1 MKKAKKIVIYALLV
15 VGLLVGTFTVKSI
28 SSNSKD
34 DNVMAADNK
43 ISVEVYKAELK
54 DRMSKDTYKSTL
66 EAYNQGI
73 ISSKISAK
81 VTKVLVE
88 NGQYVNEGDT
98 IAILD
103 DQDIQNSIKTANAQ
117 LKVNEQQVNSAEQQL
132 NSAQASLEKLK
143 INVDDAQRNYDIQKT
158 LFDAG
163 AVSQSEI
170 DASEKVLNT
179 SKADYNSGQ
188 ANIEISKASI
198 ETAKA
203 SVEAQKVN
211 IEKLQNDLDNA
222 VIKAP
227 ISGFISD
234 KNICVGQI
242 INQGAAIAKIN
253 DISYVFA
260 TIQVPQEKINDIK
273 TGKPAEVILEDN
285 DTVYNGTLDSI
296 DLSGDSTLRVFNCKI
311 KIENNNK
318 ELLPGEYAKV
328 NFSDS
333 DGKNNN
339 KVITIPVSALAG
351 SEGNYYVFVNNNGI
365 ASKVAVDI
373 GDSDENN
380 VEVTSGIKDGDEIIC
395 TNMSSLKDGC
405 KIDVIST
412 SNDAST
418 QDGDKNSESMTSN

>member
-1 MKKAKKIVIYALLV
+1 MKKVRKIVIYALV
-15 VGLLVGTFTVKSI
+15 VAFLLVGTFIVKFI
-28 SSNSKD
+28 SSNSKT
-34 DNVMAADNK
+34 DNVMASENK

-54 DRMSKDTYKSTL
+54 DRMSGDTYKSTL
-66 EAYNQGI
+66 EAYEQGI

-81 VTKVLVE
+81 VTKVVVE

-98 IAILD
+98 IAVLD
-103 DQDIQNSIKTANAQ
+103 DQDIQNSIKTATAQ
-117 LKVNEQQVNSAEQQL
+117 LEVNEKQVNSAEQQL
-132 NSAQASLEKLK
+132 NSTQTSLEKLK
-143 INVDDAQRNYDIQKT
+143 INVDDAQRNYDREKA

-163 AVSQSEI
+163 AVSQSEL
-170 DASEKVLNT
+170 DASEKALNA

-198 ETAKA
+198 ESAKA

-211 IEKLQNDLDNA
+211 IEKLQNDLNNV

-227 ISGFISD
+227 ISGVISE
-234 KNICVGQI
+234 KNVNVGQI
-242 INQGAAIAKIN
+242 INQGAVLAKIN

-273 TGKPAEVILEDN
+273 VGKPAEVTLEDN
-285 DTVYNGTLDSI
+285 NTVHNGTLDSI

-311 KIENNNK
+311 KMENSNK

-328 NFSDS
+328 NFSNTE
-333 DGKNNN
+333 NNN
-339 KVITIPVSALAG
+339 KVITIPVSSLAG
-351 SEGNYYVFVNNNGI
+351 SEGDYYVFINDNGV
-365 ASKVAVDI
+365 ASKVSVDI
-373 GDSDENN
+373 GDADENN
-380 VEVTSGIKDGDEIIC
+380 VEIISGVKEGDEIIC

-412 SNDAST
+412 SDDTSIQDA
-418 QDGDKNSESMTSN
+418 DKNSESMTSK

>member
-1 MKKAKKIVIYALLV
+1 MKKVRKILIYALV
-15 VGLLVGTFTVKSI
+15 VAVLLVGTFIVKFI
-28 SSNSKD
+28 SSNSKT
-34 DNVMAADNK
+34 DNVMASENK
-43 ISVEVYKAELK
+43 LSVEVYKAELK
-54 DRMSKDTYKSTL
+54 DRMSGDTYKSTL
-66 EAYNQGI
+66 EAYEQGI

-81 VTKVLVE
+81 VTKVVVE

-98 IAILD
+98 IAVLD
-103 DQDIQNSIKTANAQ
+103 DQDIQNSIKTATAQ
-117 LKVNEQQVNSAEQQL
+117 LEVNEKQVNSAEQQL
-132 NSAQASLEKLK
+132 NSTQTSLEKLK
-143 INVDDAQRNYDIQKT
+143 INVDDAQRNYDREKA

-163 AVSQSEI
+163 AVSQSEL
-170 DASEKVLNT
+170 DASEKALNT

-198 ETAKA
+198 ESAKA

-211 IEKLQNDLDNA
+211 IEKLQNDLNNV

-227 ISGFISD
+227 ISGVISE
-234 KNICVGQI
+234 KNVNVGQI
-242 INQGAAIAKIN
+242 INQGAVLAKIN

-273 TGKPAEVILEDN
+273 VGKPAEVTLEDN
-285 DTVYNGTLDSI
+285 NTVHNGTLDSI

-311 KIENNNK
+311 KMENSNK

-328 NFSDS
+328 NFSNTE
-333 DGKNNN
+333 NNN
-339 KVITIPVSALAG
+339 KVITIPVSSLAG
-351 SEGNYYVFVNNNGI
+351 SEGDYYVFINDNGV

-373 GDSDENN
+373 GDADENN
-380 VEVTSGIKDGDEIIC
+380 VEIISGVKEGDEIIC

-412 SNDAST
+412 SDDTSIQDA
-418 QDGDKNSESMTSN
+418 DKNSESMTSK